1 MSASVK
7 ALIVDDDK
15 NLTDSL
21 KNTLVE
27 QEIEVK
33 ITHSA
38 QQAEQFLSFEQYDL
52 LIVDV
57 VLPKVNGIDFLKSI
71 ISKNLL
77 HSNCKIWLMSGVI
90 SEKIV
95 SKEVMNHVD
104 SFLKKPLGLKDVK
117 KRLSSAFNNSDDLL
131 KNLPFFYLN
140 YSHEKN
146 FLAEKEYL
154 IQNHELM
161 FICFYLNSLSF
172 DGLLEVGI
180 TDSDEKAKVL
190 FKSGNIV
197 NVEVKDPKSYIGGL
211 LVKHNLVAKEVIK
224 RMLSEESKDPLGVRL
239 IEGCYVSP
247 HSLNKVLKEQ
257 MIIKLFKLMEGSSVR
272 VKCDKFEVSI
282 EKLNKSIRLEMRDF
296 CMLIDQWVKSYV
308 DMKWLRDFFRTYED
322 THFRNVKNYAFSQ
335 RLSIYPG
342 LEFFTFDHIKGV
354 QGVSHIINTSKKEKD
369 QVIRELYC
377 RLLAKEGCLEYTTEK
392 KSEFSHQDYAFMKKR
407 YESFL
412 KDSESKNYFELLGLS
427 PKSDIK
433 EMESRYRSMVKNF
446 HPDRRAKDMP
456 KDIAAICDRCFFLL
470 KKIYEVLS
478 NPEEKRR
485 YIAKLELGR
494 QKSNLAVQSMYMEGK
509 QKLRQGFYK
518 ESLNQFKNILQNK
531 LAPNDTSLFYIW
543 CRLKMLEN
551 NPEALK
557 EEQDKLLEM
566 FNNTKLEYKQSAAFF
581 FVKGLFMK
589 LEGNRKVAFE
599 CFTKATLVDP
609 KLTAARIEKSSLGTK
624 KKSKKA
630 SAFKGLFKKGA

>member
-1 MSASVK
+1 MSVSVK

-21 KNTLVE
+21 KDVLTE

-33 ITHSA
+33 TTHSA

-90 SEKIV
+90 NEKIV

-104 SFLKKPLGLKDVK
+104 SFIKKPLDLKNIK
-117 KRLSSAFNNSDDLL
+117 NRLSSAFNNSDDFL

-140 YSHEKN
+140 CSNEKN
-146 FLAEKEYL
+146 FLMEREYL

-161 FICFYLNSLSF
+161 FVCFYLNSLSF
-172 DGLLEVGI
+172 NGVLQVSI
-180 TDSDEKAKVL
+180 TDSDEKAKIL

-211 LVKHNLVAKEVIK
+211 LVKHNLVEKEIIK
-224 RMLSEESKDPLGVRL
+224 KMLSEESNEPLGVRL
-239 IEGCYVSP
+239 IEGCYISP
-247 HSLNKVLKEQ
+247 HSLNRILKEQ
-257 MIIKLFKLMEGSSVR
+257 MVIKLFKLMEGSSVR
-272 VKCDKFEVSI
+272 VKCDEFEVSV
-282 EKLNKSIRLEMRDF
+282 EKLNKGLRLEMRDF

-322 THFRNVKNYAFSQ
+322 TQFKNIKNYAFSQ
-335 RLSIYPG
+335 RLSVYPG

-354 QGVSHIINTSKKEKD
+354 QGVVYIINNSKKERD
-369 QVIRELYC
+369 QIIRELYC
-377 RLLAKEGCLEYTTEK
+377 RLLVKEGCLEYAEK
-392 KSEFSHQDYAFMKKR
+392 KSTFSQQDYDFMKKR
-407 YESFL
+407 YEVFL

-427 PKSDIK
+427 IKADIK
-433 EMESRYRSMVKNF
+433 EIESRYRSMVKNF

-470 KKIYEVLS
+470 KKMYEVLS
-478 NPEEKRR
+478 HPDEKRR
-485 YIAKLELGR
+485 YIAKLEVGR

-518 ESLNQFKNILQNK
+518 EALNQFKSILQSK

-543 CRLKMLEN
+543 CRLKMMEN
-551 NPEALK
+551 DPDSLK
-557 EEQDKLLEM
+557 EEKDKLLEM
-566 FNNTKLEYKQSAAFF
+566 FNNIKLECKQSAAFF

-589 LEGNRKVAFE
+589 LEDNRKMAFE
-599 CFTKATLVDP
+599 CFTKAILVDP
-609 KLTAARIEKSSLGTK
+609 KLTAARIEKSSLSMRKKG
-624 KKSKKA
+624 KKS
-630 SAFKGLFKKGA
+630 SSLIGLFKKGA

>member
-1 MSASVK
+1 MSVSVK

-21 KNTLVE
+21 KNILVE

-33 ITHSA
+33 TTHSA

-71 ISKNLL
+71 ISRNLL
-77 HSNCKIWLMSGVI
+77 HSNCKIWLISGVI
-90 SEKIV
+90 NEKIV

-104 SFLKKPLGLKDVK
+104 SFIKKPLDLKDIK
-117 KRLSSAFNNSDDLL
+117 ERLSSAFNSSDDLL

-140 YSHEKN
+140 YSNEKN
-146 FLAEKEYL
+146 LLIERDYL

-172 DGLLEVGI
+172 NGVLQVGI
-180 TDSDEKAKVL
+180 TDSDEKSKVL
-190 FKSGNIV
+190 FQSGNIV

-211 LVKHNLVAKEVIK
+211 LVKHNLVEKEVIK
-224 RMLSEESKDPLGVRL
+224 KMLSEESDEPLGVRL
-239 IEGCYVSP
+239 IEGCYISP
-247 HSLNKVLKEQ
+247 HSLNRVLKEQ
-257 MIIKLFKLMEGSSVR
+257 MVIKLFKLLEGSSIR
-272 VKCDKFEVSI
+272 VKCDEFEVSV
-282 EKLNKSIRLEMRDF
+282 EKLNKGIRLEMRDF

-308 DMKWLRDFFRTYED
+308 DIKWLQDFFRTYED
-322 THFRNVKNYAFSQ
+322 TQFRNVKNYAFSQ

-354 QGVSHIINTSKKEKD
+354 QGVAHIINNSKKEKD

-392 KSEFSHQDYAFMKKR
+392 ESTFNQQDYAFMKKR

-427 PKSDIK
+427 AKADIK
-433 EMESRYRSMVKNF
+433 EIESRYRSMVKNF

-456 KDIAAICDRCFFLL
+456 KDIATICDRCFFLL
-470 KKIYEVLS
+470 KKIYEVLAHS
-478 NPEEKRR
+478 EEKRK
-485 YIAKLELGR
+485 YIAKLEIGR

-509 QKLRQGFYK
+509 QKLKQGFYK
-518 ESLNQFKNILQNK
+518 EALNQFKNILQNK

-543 CRLKMLEN
+543 CRLKMMEN
-551 NPEALK
+551 NPDGLK
-557 EEQDKLLEM
+557 KEKDKLLEM
-566 FNNTKLEYKQSAAFF
+566 FNSTKLEYKQSAAFF

-589 LEGNRKVAFE
+589 LEDNRKMAFE
-599 CFTKATLVDP
+599 CFTKAILVDP

-624 KKSKKA
+624 KRGKKS
-630 SAFKGLFKKGA
+630 SSFIGLFKKGA